1 MEAFGY
7 GYLTAK
13 AENIAAGNA
22 TAAATFDQWR
32 NSPSHDA
39 NMRDPVTLPT
49 NKARQAE
56 NRGNMFWVLTIGIVL
71 VVIAFAAIYFG
82 FFTAAPPNT

>member
-1 MEAFGY
+1 MTERASADY
-7 GYLTAK
+7 K
-13 AENIAAGNA
+13 DPDKNV
-22 TAAATFDQWR
+22 
-32 NSPSHDA
+32 A